1 MKFPPLLS
9 DRSGPARSHGAPDR
23 RTGVTWHI
31 RELPGTPDLLRL
43 HALSPQRY
51 PCLLESAGSAGE
63 SARFDILLAF
73 PGESLVLDAD
83 WRLQGPGSRHGQH
96 DFLDGLDRWW
106 DEHRQPWQSDPC
118 LPFRGGWFVFMAY
131 ELARQIEP
139 RLTLRAD
146 PGCPV
151 AIATRTPAAIICDR
165 HTGSHFAL
173 AEEEQ
178 PELLQAM
185 LADLRALRSDQ
196 SPETLVAQ
204 EPARISRLDED
215 DPRAFLAAI
224 ARAKAY
230 IAAGDIYQAN
240 ISRSWHAEFATA
252 VAPWR
257 LYQSLRLTNPS
268 PFAGIATLGGMTVI
282 SSSPERLLKVSN
294 GRVQTRPIA
303 GTRPRLAN
311 GQDDLARRC
320 ELIASPKERAEHVML
335 IDLERN
341 DLGRICRAGSV
352 RVDELMTIE
361 SYAHVHHIVSNVSGE
376 LRPASSPGKVLRAV
390 FPGGTI
396 TGCPKVRCMS
406 IIHELETRPRGAYCG
421 TFGYLNRDGSCD
433 FNILIRTM
441 TLSGRIL
448 RIDAG
453 SGIVADS
460 DPQRELEETRAKARG
475 VLLSLENLAGRGADL
490 AG

>member
-1 MKFPPLLS
+1 MKSSRLLS
-9 DRSGPARSHGAPDR
+9 DHSGPARSDAAPDPPTEATR
-23 RTGVTWHI
+23 QV

-43 HALSPQRY
+43 HALFPLRY

-83 WRLQGPGSRHGQH
+83 WRLQGPGSRPGQH

-106 DEHRQPWQSDPC
+106 AEHREPWQSGPC

-139 RLTLRAD
+139 RLPLRAT
-146 PGCPV
+146 PGYPV
-151 AIATRTPAAIICDR
+151 AVATRIPAAIICDR
-165 HTGSHFAL
+165 HAGSHFVL
-173 AEEEQ
+173 AEEGQ
-178 PELLQAM
+178 SELLQAM
-185 LADLRALRSDQ
+185 LADLRDLRSGQ
-196 SPETLVAQ
+196 SPEAFVAQ
-204 EPARISRLDED
+204 TPARIAHLAED
-215 DPRAFLAAI
+215 DPEAFLAAI

-240 ISRSWHAEFATA
+240 ISRSWRAEFAAA
-252 VAPWR
+252 VAPWA
-257 LYQSLRLTNPS
+257 LYQSLRRTNPS
-268 PFAGIATLGGMTVI
+268 PFAGIAALDGMTVI

-294 GRVQTRPIA
+294 GRVETRPIA
-303 GTRPRLAN
+303 GTRPRQAN
-311 GQDDLARRC
+311 GQEDLARRS

-341 DLGRICRAGSV
+341 DLGRICTAGSV
-352 RVDELMTIE
+352 RVDELMTVE

-376 LRPASSPGKVLRAV
+376 LRPDSSPGKVLRAV

-421 TFGYLNRDGSCD
+421 TMGYLNRDGSCD

-441 TLSGRIL
+441 TLAGRTL

-475 VLLSLENLAGRGADL
+475 VLLSLDNLVGRGADL